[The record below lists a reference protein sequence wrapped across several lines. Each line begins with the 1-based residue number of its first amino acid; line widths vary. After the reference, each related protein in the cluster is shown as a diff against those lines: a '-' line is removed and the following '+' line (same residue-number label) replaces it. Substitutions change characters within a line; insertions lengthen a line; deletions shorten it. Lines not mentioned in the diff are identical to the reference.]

1 MVMGKMHESL
11 SKCIYCS
18 FAGVMAEVWSALMQ
32 AGRVSL
38 NIKLG
43 NEGGKKG
50 EKKNG
55 LIYGKRIPHVS
66 DFRAHAATRRII
78 FGIVHENPLRNN

>member
-1 MVMGKMHESL
+1 
-11 SKCIYCS
+11 
-18 FAGVMAEVWSALMQ
+18 MQ

-43 NEGGKKG
+43 NEAGKKRKQNK
-50 EKKNG
+50 KKNG

-66 DFRAHAATRRII
+66 DFRARAATRRII